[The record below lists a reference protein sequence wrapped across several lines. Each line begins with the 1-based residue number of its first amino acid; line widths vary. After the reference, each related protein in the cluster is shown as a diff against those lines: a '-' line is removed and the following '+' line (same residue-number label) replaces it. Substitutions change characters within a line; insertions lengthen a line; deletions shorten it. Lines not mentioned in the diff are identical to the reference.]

1 MSATAPLPVRG
12 LFAKTALT
20 LEMIKVAHSVF
31 ALPFALASLLIASH
45 GRPGLRL
52 LVLVVAAMVLARA
65 AAMAFNRL
73 VDARFDAKNPRT
85 SGRALPAGRLSRGFA
100 AGFVVACAATFVAV
114 SASINGLCLSLSPV
128 ALAVVLGYSYAKR
141 FTSLCHLWLGVALA
155 ISPLAA
161 WISVTGVVDASTW
174 IPGLLAFAVLF
185 WVAGFDLI
193 YACQDVDF
201 DRREGLHSLPARLGP
216 VRALALARAFHVATV
231 AGLAG
236 AGALARRGW
245 PWWSA
250 LALVAALLFWQHRV
264 ADPAQP
270 RRLELAFFRLNAAVG
285 PLVLVAVIVE
295 EALR

>member
-1 MSATAPLPVRG
+1 VNATAPLPVRG
-12 LFAKTALT
+12 LLAKTALT

-31 ALPFALASLLIASH
+31 ALPFALASLLVASH
-45 GRPGLRL
+45 GRPGVRL
-52 LVLVVAAMVLARA
+52 LALVVAAMVLARA

-85 SGRALPAGRLSRGFA
+85 SGRALPAGRLSRAFA
-100 AGFVVACAATFVAV
+100 SGFVVVCAALFVTV
-114 SASINGLCLSLSPV
+114 SALINPICLALSPV

-141 FTSLCHLWLGVALA
+141 FTSLCHVWLGVALA

-161 WISVTGVVDASTW
+161 WIAVTGVVDATTW

-193 YACQDVDF
+193 YACQDVEF
-201 DRREGLHSLPARLGP
+201 DRREGLFSIPAHLGP
-216 VRALALARAFHVATV
+216 ARALALARAFHVLTV

-245 PWWSA
+245 PWWCA
-250 LALVAALLFWQHRV
+250 VAIAAGLLLWQHRI

-270 RRLELAFFRLNAAVG
+270 RRLEIAFFRLNAAIG
-285 PLVLVAVIVE
+285 PLVLLAVIVE